1 MKEKNNNNKIII
13 IIIIIITPFKSGNH
27 LTIKCLDA
35 Y

>member
-1 MKEKNNNNKIII
+1 MKEKNNNNKI